1 MKKIILLLFVSLST
15 TNTHA
20 QTNVQDSLKQSLQKE
35 KTDTGRILLL
45 ADLSFLYAESKPDT
59 TMILALQALEL
70 SRRIGFEKGEA
81 MSLNRIANAYYSL
94 GNYPKTMESLL
105 QALKINEKINNLDGI
120 QKNFNNI
127 GVMYFELGDYRQALE
142 LYFKAKDLAEKNNN
156 KKSISIVLVNIGEF
170 YYHLKFFDSA
180 RLYTQ
185 QSYNIAYEINNFR
198 NIGTSLTLMGH
209 IHFETGQNTLAL
221 EYYRLSIPYSEKAKN
236 DLRLSEAFF
245 GIAKVFEK
253 TAQIDSS
260 LYYAKK
266 AVAIAKGKGFTKEL
280 LSASSFL
287 YSFYK
292 NSRNTDSAF
301 FYLETAKAAND
312 SLFSQQKNK
321 QLQSLAFDEKL
332 RQNEIATAELK
343 AKEER
348 KHNLQYVAIAVAI
361 ITFLILFFTLSRS
374 IVVKTKFIE
383 FFGVLGLLAVF
394 EFINLFIHPYLSH
407 ATNDSPVL
415 MLLILIGIGALL
427 VPLHHRLEKWITKI
441 MVEKNKK
448 IRLAA
453 AKKTIEK
460 LEGENI
466 QKL

>member
-1 MKKIILLLFVSLST
+1 MKKIILLLFVSLSII
-15 TNTHA
+15 NTHA
-20 QTNVQDSLKQSLQKE
+20 QTNVQDSLKRLLQKE

-81 MSLNRIANAYYSL
+81 ISFNRIANAYHSL
-94 GNYPKTMESLL
+94 GNYPKSMESLL

-120 QKNFNNI
+120 QTNFNNI
-127 GVMYFELGDYRQALE
+127 GVKYFELGDYRQALQ
-142 LYFKAKDLAEKNNN
+142 LYFKSKDLAEKNNN
-156 KKSISIVLVNIGEF
+156 KRAISIVLGNIGEI

-185 QSYNIAYEINNFR
+185 QSYNIGYQINNFR
-198 NIGTSLTLMGH
+198 TIGTALTLMGD
-209 IHFETGQNTLAL
+209 IHFETGQNSLAL

-236 DLRLSEAFF
+236 DLRLSQVFL

-253 TAQIDSS
+253 TAHIDSS

-266 AVAIAKGKGFTKEL
+266 GVAIAKEKGFTKEL
-280 LSASSFL
+280 LNASSFL

-301 FYLETAKAAND
+301 YYLETAKALND

-321 QLQSLAFDEKL
+321 LLQSLAFDEKI
-332 RQNEIATAELK
+332 RQQEISLAESK
-343 AKEER
+343 GKEQRER
-348 KHNLQYVAIAVAI
+348 NLQYAAIAVVL
-361 ITFLILFFTLSRS
+361 ITFLILFFALSRS
-374 IVVKTKFIE
+374 IIVKTKFIE

-415 MLLILIGIGALL
+415 MLLVLIGIGALL

-453 AKKTIEK
+453 AKKTIAT

-466 QKL
+466 